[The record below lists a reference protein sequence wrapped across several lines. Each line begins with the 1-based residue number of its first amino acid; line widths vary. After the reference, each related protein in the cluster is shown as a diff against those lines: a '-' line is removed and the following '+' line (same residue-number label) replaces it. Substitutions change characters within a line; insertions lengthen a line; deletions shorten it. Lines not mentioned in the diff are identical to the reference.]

1 MHPEALAESARILLP
16 RLGGIDNFYLAGGS
30 ALALQIGHRLS
41 EDLDFFSDS
50 KIKKTLL
57 PKIEKILEGGT
68 ARTGGNNSGEL
79 TLVSGS
85 IKITFLH
92 YPFPLLFPLL
102 NYKGIRLANIREI
115 ACMKAYT
122 IGRRGSFKDYVDIY
136 FVLKEGL
143 EKIENII
150 ADARRKYTEAF
161 DARLFLEQLL
171 YLEDIQDMEIKFLK
185 SRIGR
190 EEIKNFFQ
198 KKIKAIKL

>member
-16 RLGGIDNFYLAGGS
+16 RLGGIDNFYLAGGR

-68 ARTGGNNSGEL
+68 ARTGVNNSGEL
-79 TLVSGS
+79 TLESGS

>member
-68 ARTGGNNSGEL
+68 ARTAVNN
-79 TLVSGS
+79 
-85 IKITFLH
+85 

-102 NYKGIRLANIREI
+102 NYEGIRLANIREI